1 MEFPFETTRLFNLD
15 EDGITVLSGKDFSS
29 YSGVTV
35 SNKYGPRGTANS
47 KPAGSTMDQIALI
60 IDRMGDAS
68 SKAQQ
73 LPQTITTMSRFAGT
87 NQRLYLKVEKNTVQ
101 GLLKVGERTIFY
113 RDFTGKCKEL
123 NPVCVLDFYVH
134 ESLQRMG
141 IGNLLF
147 TNMLKHERVLPN
159 KIAYDRPSSKLLKF
173 LAKHY
178 DLVSYVPQNN
188 NFVIYEAYWKVGVA
202 NPELRDPRES
212 AQSRPQARAS
222 GGNLRAA
229 ARGGKGGRENWQ
241 LRREDGAPGHSEKD
255 PASFELPMDS

>member
-1 MEFPFETTRLFNLD
+1 MEFPFDTTRLFHLD
-15 EDGITVLSGKDFSS
+15 QDGITVLSGKDFSS

-35 SNKYGPRGTANS
+35 SNKFGARGTTNAKS
-47 KPAGSTMDQIALI
+47 AGSAIEQIALMV
-60 IDRMGDAS
+60 DRMGDAS

-73 LPQTITTMSRFAGT
+73 LPQTITTMGRFAGT
-87 NQRLYLKVEKNTVQ
+87 NQRLYLKVDKNTVQ

-147 TNMLKHERVLPN
+147 MNMLKHERVLPN
-159 KIAYDRPSSKLLKF
+159 KLAYDRPSPKLLKF

-178 DLVSYVPQNN
+178 DLVNYVPQNN
-188 NFVIYEAYWKVGVA
+188 NFVIYEAYWKVRSA
-202 NPELRDPRES
+202 DAELRDP
-212 AQSRPQARAS
+212 
-222 GGNLRAA
+222 
-229 ARGGKGGRENWQ
+229 
-241 LRREDGAPGHSEKD
+241 
-255 PASFELPMDS
+255 

>member
-1 MEFPFETTRLFNLD
+1 
-15 EDGITVLSGKDFSS
+15 
-29 YSGVTV
+29 
-35 SNKYGPRGTANS
+35 
-47 KPAGSTMDQIALI
+47 MDQIALM
-60 IDRMGDAS
+60 IDRMGEAS

-87 NQRLYLKVEKNTVQ
+87 NQRLYLKVEKNSVQ

-147 TNMLKHERVLPN
+147 MNMVRHERVLPN
-159 KIAYDRPSSKLLKF
+159 KLAYDRPSPKLLKF

-178 DLVSYVPQNN
+178 DLASYVPQNN
-188 NFVIYEAYWKVGVA
+188 NFVIYDAFWKVRSA
-202 NPELRDPRES
+202 HPELRDP
-212 AQSRPQARAS
+212 
-222 GGNLRAA
+222 
-229 ARGGKGGRENWQ
+229 
-241 LRREDGAPGHSEKD
+241 
-255 PASFELPMDS
+255 